1 MGCRLHEFPYTIKSI
16 VLDKDKKY
24 PKVTFNNVDDVW
36 DYYALLEED
45 LKKNSQGNSDVTLDM
60 YHSLPFFA
68 CKNVFLDNKMQKMV
82 DRFIYCKETG
92 VSPYN
97 GSYGEQPKVWTD
109 YYFIIYNAMQ
119 ARNKLKQKQHE
130 KEQEK
135 KAKKKG
141 N

>member
-1 MGCRLHEFPYTIKSI
+1 MGCRLHEFPYTVKSI
-16 VLDKDKKY
+16 ILDKDKKY

-36 DYYALLEED
+36 KYYAMLEED
-45 LKKNSQGNSDVTLDM
+45 LKRNSQGNGDIAEDM

-68 CKNVFLDNKMQKMV
+68 CKNVFIDPKMQKMI
-82 DRFIYCKETG
+82 DMFIYCKETG
-92 VSPYN
+92 IAPYK
-97 GSYGEQPKVWTD
+97 GSYGDQPKTWTD

-119 ARNKLKQKQHE
+119 TRNKIKQKQYD
-130 KEQEK
+130 KEQKK

>member
-68 CKNVFLDNKMQKMV
+68 CKNVFLDNKMQS
-82 DRFIYCKETG
+82 RI
-92 VSPYN
+92 
-97 GSYGEQPKVWTD
+97 
-109 YYFIIYNAMQ
+109 
-119 ARNKLKQKQHE
+119 QHPLY
-130 KEQEK
+130 QEK
-135 KAKKKG
+135 PTMSNLG
-141 N
+141 RGWINR